1 MGSTL
6 RILFKILKGSSDLYI
21 RCQLYLGIP
30 DMIILQCRRCNG
42 TGKIPNEQFRICQEL
57 TPETRRYFH
66 IQTENIIDDEDETQ
80 HDACRNIPEKITCPA
95 CEGMGIITFDE
106 EEWELRIVAD
116 EENETE
122 L

>member
-1 MGSTL
+1 
-6 RILFKILKGSSDLYI
+6 
-21 RCQLYLGIP
+21 
-30 DMIILQCRRCNG
+30 MIILQCRRCNG

-66 IQTENIIDDEDETQ
+66 IQTENIIDDDDETQ
-80 HDACRNIPEKITCPA
+80 HDACPA